1 MMKKNHA
8 SRSIRIWTP
17 FVLFSCGAVICVLPL
32 SARNSKN
39 VSPKIFAQKLVE
51 DTLAAHP
58 EIGGLELSTT
68 PPNKTDC
75 VTIAASDPSEI
86 GEKCDKEELT
96 AMKTNTPFVE
106 KETENGKKIF
116 AVTVPIHD
124 ASGNVIGT
132 VGIDFAR
139 NSDAEQAKITER
151 AKQIGTELEVKLK
164 SKAKMFESVK

>member
-1 MMKKNHA
+1 MMKSNQK
-8 SRSIRIWTP
+8 SRLTRVSTP
-17 FVLFSCGAVICVLPL
+17 LVCLSCGAMICML
-32 SARNSKN
+32 SLTARNSKN
-39 VSPKIFAQKLVE
+39 VFPKIFAQKIVE
-51 DTLAAHP
+51 ETLAAHP

-75 VTIAASDPSEI
+75 VTIAGNDPSEI

-96 AMKTNTPFVE
+96 AMKTNTPYVE

-151 AKQIGTELEVKLK
+151 AKQIGTELEAKLK
-164 SKAKMFESVK
+164 SKAKMFEFVK